1 MFVVVYK
8 FTRGKNLYKFSR
20 AFNLN
25 CGKEEFI
32 GAIFWVSP
40 PSGRIGSLLKSERT
54 TPPPFFPSLHLI
66 RLEKERKE
74 EELSLFRLLF
84 VLMSSIFL
92 SPSPLSEELDRF
104 IYFDDGL

>member
-8 FTRGKNLYKFSR
+8 FTRGKTFTNFSSFQLELR
-20 AFNLN
+20 ERGVF
-25 CGKEEFI
+25 

-66 RLEKERKE
+66 RLEKKKGRRII
-74 EELSLFRLLF
+74 SVYCLF
-84 VLMSSIFL
+84 
-92 SPSPLSEELDRF
+92 
-104 IYFDDGL
+104 